1 MPCFFCFFLICFS
14 IHLYLAQCINPKP
27 VAEKTILNIENF
39 RGNIHNVMSKK
50 QPEVRS
56 RTAFLS
62 CILTISTGSISGHNL
77 SFGLYIQA
85 MAFSKISAS
94 LSCLLLVCCAF
105 VILYWMQ
112 QRQIFLLSSLNPP
125 FSIFSILLFIPPHKR
140 FNFLPFKLFGY
151 KWPIVV

>member
-1 MPCFFCFFLICFS
+1 VMIKKLKSSLPPLHLQLYGASNVTDSRLSHKQTSLTTLGWYAMFFFFICFS

-27 VAEKTILNIENF
+27 FAEKTILNIENF

-105 VILYWMQ
+105 VILY
-112 QRQIFLLSSLNPP
+112 
-125 FSIFSILLFIPPHKR
+125 
-140 FNFLPFKLFGY
+140 
-151 KWPIVV
+151 